1 MRTQSSLDGC
11 SSLCRIDDAT
21 HYFTGKRREGGESGR
36 LPEKPELAQAVP
48 QRLKAAF
55 DWATVAAQLKLT
67 PFQGSANQNRAKIRS
82 GACYAGFRFALV
94 QAMTSVLPSATE
106 IAEQIRDRQVSPV
119 EVAQNH
125 LERIA
130 RLNPQLNA
138 FVDHQPEVV
147 LAQARAAEKA
157 VQLGDLLGPLHG
169 VPLSIKSS
177 MDVTGH
183 RCEAG
188 SRLRAGHIPTEDA
201 AVVARLRAAG
211 AIILGVTNAPEY
223 LMAWETDNLLYGRTN
238 HPYDVERTAGGS
250 SGGEAAAIASGMS
263 AGGLGSD
270 GGGSIRV
277 PAHFCGICG
286 LKPTPGRISSAG
298 HFPKA
303 GGPFATIGVVGPM
316 ARTVADLQLLFGVMA
331 GWDEG
336 DIRDGDPS
344 SAPVPVREVH
354 EKDVVSTLIGFFED
368 DERTPVTKE
377 TREAVAK
384 AASLL
389 SNAGFGVER
398 FRPEGLEDARRLWWD
413 YFGVAGGMI
422 LGREFRGRETELS
435 PTLQQFL
442 SWTQAAPSHT
452 GDSLLG
458 AWLERDSVREKIL
471 VQMRKHPILLCP
483 VAAVPAFR
491 HGEREWQIDGKTVKY
506 LDAWSYCEW
515 FNLLGFPAVVVPM
528 AFSEEGL
535 PIGVQIIGQPWEE
548 ELVLAVAAK
557 LEAQRGP
564 MASSQD

>member
-1 MRTQSSLDGC
+1 MLNS
-11 SSLCRIDDAT
+11 
-21 HYFTGKRREGGESGR
+21 F
-36 LPEKPELAQAVP
+36 
-48 QRLKAAF
+48 AF
-55 DWATVAAQLKLT
+55 VH
-67 PFQGSANQNRAKIRS
+67 
-82 GACYAGFRFALV
+82 
-94 QAMTSVLPSATE
+94 AMTSVLPTAAE
-106 IAEQIRDRQVSPV
+106 IADQIRSKKISPV
-119 EVAQNH
+119 EVAETH

-130 RLNPQLNA
+130 RINPRLNA
-138 FVDHQPEVV
+138 FVDYQPEVV
-147 LAQARAAEKA
+147 LTQARAAEEA
-157 VQLGDLLGPLHG
+157 VRRGDLLGPLHG

-177 MDVTGH
+177 MDVVGH

-188 SRLRAGHIPTEDA
+188 SRLRAGNIPTEDA
-201 AVVARLRAAG
+201 AVVARLRGAG

-238 HPYDVERTAGGS
+238 NPYDVERTAGGS

-286 LKPTPGRISSAG
+286 LKPTPGRISCAG

-331 GWDEG
+331 GWEEG
-336 DIRDGDPS
+336 EVRDGDPS

-354 EKDVVSTLIGFFED
+354 EENVVSTAVGFFED
-368 DERTPVTKE
+368 DEHTPVTKE
-377 TREAVAK
+377 TRAAVAN

-389 SNAGFGVER
+389 SDAGFSVER
-398 FRPEGLEDARRLWWD
+398 FRPGGLEDARRLWWD

-422 LGREFRGRETELS
+422 LSREFRGHEAELS

-442 SWTQAAPSHT
+442 SWTQAAPPHS

-458 AWLERDSVREKIL
+458 AWLERDGVREKIL

-483 VAAVPAFR
+483 VAALPAFR
-491 HGEREWQIDGKTVKY
+491 HGEREWQIEGKTVKY

-515 FNLLGFPAVVVPM
+515 FNLLGFPSVAVPM
-528 AFSEEGL
+528 VFSEEGL
-535 PIGVQIIGQPWEE
+535 PIGVQIVGRPWEE

-557 LEAQRGP
+557 LEAQRGR
-564 MASSQD
+564 MTNSRGLEDGTHFKEIQRR